1 MVEPQVVSAGIL
13 VGAGIVTALILI
25 VIGFWLG
32 RKSMG
37 ESTFTMPS
45 LFSPNEKRPEM
56 DIFER
61 AALPPE
67 EGGFT
72 DDELAEISRAR
83 PYEGL

>member
-1 MVEPQVVSAGIL
+1 MVEPLILRAGIL
-13 VGAGIVTALILI
+13 VGAGIVTALFLI
-25 VIGFWLG
+25 IIGFWLG

-56 DIFER
+56 DLFER

-72 DDELAEISRAR
+72 DEELAEMNRAR